1 MSNDDVT
8 SQALYIQNCSGKEM
22 EKFRKGNGEE
32 VMDFQP
38 RCINVKRRCRS
49 DVLWQIA
56 LDTSSDDREGSIDD
70 SGESSSAD
78 NQ

>member
-1 MSNDDVT
+1 VSNDDVT

-32 VMDFQP
+32 VGFQP

-56 LDTSSDDREGSIDD
+56 LDTSSDDREGSIAD